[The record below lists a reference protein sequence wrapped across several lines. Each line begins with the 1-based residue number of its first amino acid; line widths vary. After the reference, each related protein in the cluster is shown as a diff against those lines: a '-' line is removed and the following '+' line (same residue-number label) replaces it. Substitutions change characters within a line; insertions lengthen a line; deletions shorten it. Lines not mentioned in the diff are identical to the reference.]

1 MLYKG
6 GHGIMPPKSLFTRGI
21 VLDAAFKIV
30 RDKGRDG
37 LTARSLAG
45 ELNCSTMPVY
55 SYLKSMKKLDTELRQ
70 KAIDLMITYQTM
82 PRTGQ
87 PFLDMGLGYVMFAKH
102 EKNLF
107 RLLFADGK
115 GEGKRGNTGKAL
127 RNFAFRSLIPKMKA
141 DPALSGLGESGL
153 ENVLSKMWIFVHGLA
168 FLVNNNAFA
177 ADNEAYI
184 EGLLSETGIFVIQGE
199 IAKGRGLIR

>member
-1 MLYKG
+1 
-6 GHGIMPPKSLFTRGI
+6 MPPKSSFTRGML
-21 VLDAAFKIV
+21 LDAAFKIV
-30 RDKGRDG
+30 RGKGRDG
-37 LTARSLAG
+37 LTARSLAS

-70 KAIDLMITYQTM
+70 KAIDLMLTYQTT
-82 PRTGQ
+82 PRIGQ

-107 RLLFADGK
+107 RFLFAGGDG
-115 GEGKRGNTGKAL
+115 ERRRSNTGKAL
-127 RNFAFRSLIPKMKA
+127 RDFAFRSLIPKMKA

-153 ENVLSKMWIFVHGLA
+153 ENVLNKMWIFVHGLA

-177 ADNEAYI
+177 ADDEDYI
-184 EGLLSETGIFVIQGE
+184 EELLRETGIFVIQGE
-199 IAKGRGLIR
+199 MAKGRGLIR